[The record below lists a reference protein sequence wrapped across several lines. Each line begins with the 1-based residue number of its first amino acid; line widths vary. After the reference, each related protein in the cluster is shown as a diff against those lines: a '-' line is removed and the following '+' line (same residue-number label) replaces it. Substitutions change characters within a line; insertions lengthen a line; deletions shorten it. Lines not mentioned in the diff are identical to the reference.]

1 MKNVQHEGNMKIER
15 NSKTRKE
22 CNTEKVHWKCT
33 TRGKCNM
40 EKVKHEKSATRK
52 KCNIKIVQHEQSIVT
67 VKNLQKVTKGEWTV
81 FQKQINSPSV
91 KEPLY
96 ISKIYWF
103 FYFCKTILAVFLR
116 DDLCCTF
123 CEVTLFRHFSMTP
136 DPVGVWVFPFF
147 F

>member
-1 MKNVQHEGNMKIER
+1 MCSTK
-15 NSKTRKE
+15 KTWKLKE
-22 CNTEKVHWKCT
+22 IA
-33 TRGKCNM
+33 
-40 EKVKHEKSATRK
+40 KHEKSAIQK
-52 KCNIKIVQHEQSIVT
+52 KYIERVQHEESAT
-67 VKNLQKVTKGEWTV
+67 WKKWNTKRVQHGKSATSKYCNMNKDSDSEKLAKSYKRRVDCIPETD
-81 FQKQINSPSV
+81 NSPSV
-91 KEPLY
+91 KEPWY

-123 CEVTLFRHFSMTP
+123 CQVTLFRHFSMTP